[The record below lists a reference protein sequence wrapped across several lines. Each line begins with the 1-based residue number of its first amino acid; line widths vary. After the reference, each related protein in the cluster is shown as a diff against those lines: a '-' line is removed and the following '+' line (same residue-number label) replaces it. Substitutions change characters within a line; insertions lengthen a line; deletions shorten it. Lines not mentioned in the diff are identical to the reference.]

1 MDQKKLLEM
10 WGYPQEEVTPL
21 VQKPTPVVSAPMAP
35 APEMTTQVFEPPAM
49 PTEANEMNPQVKDY
63 LMQKFNLG
71 EFSEDARKQIT
82 EENAR
87 PDYGN
92 RGMAALA
99 AIGAGMMGR
108 DPTAAGNA
116 ILERQKQQG
125 RQKLEDFDKNRANKI
140 QQYTLDREL
149 KKDSRED
156 DLFKRESDTESQESK
171 LADSLARE
179 MGYTG
184 GPITA
189 TQFKSFSPVMAKKYE
204 IAEKKLDRKE
214 ARDERRFQSGIK
226 LDEKNQKLST
236 PYGLANSEDD
246 AKKLKDA
253 YEQKSNFD
261 SKIKELIKLREDHKG
276 GAIFNREDV
285 GRGQQ
290 LSKDLLLAYKDM
302 AKLGVL
308 SVADEKILNAIIPP
322 DPLQFNSPMA
332 ALQGQDPTLHKLKKF
347 QEDSDKDFNTRVQTR
362 TRNGKPQPI
371 GKETENNEV
380 ERLDKKTGKTAIF
393 DANTKQFLRFK

>member
-21 VQKPTPVVSAPMAP
+21 VQKPTQVVSAPMAP
-35 APEMTTQVFEPPAM
+35 APEMTPPVFETPAM
-49 PTEANEMNPQVKDY
+49 PAESNEMNPQVKDY

-82 EENAR
+82 EENAK

-125 RQKLEDFDKNRANKI
+125 RQKLEDFDKGRANKI

-149 KKDSRED
+149 KKDSRDD
-156 DLFKRESDTESQESK
+156 DLFKRESDPESQESK

-189 TQFKSFSPVMAKKYE
+189 TQFKGFSPVMAKKYE
-204 IAEKKLDRKE
+204 IAEKKLDRQDARAERRSLFGLKTEEKKE
-214 ARDERRFQSGIK
+214 AREEKKKTALNEVEDRRRNIEDNLTLLEKQIDEDGTYEVFGSHNTDLNRRVDMIA
-226 LDEKNQKLST
+226 T
-236 PYGLANSEDD
+236 
-246 AKKLKDA
+246 
-253 YEQKSNFD
+253 
-261 SKIKELIKLREDHKG
+261 
-276 GAIFNREDV
+276 
-285 GRGQQ
+285 
-290 LSKDLLLAYKDM
+290 DM
-302 AKLGVL
+302 AKLADPN
-308 SVADEKILNAIIPP
+308 SVARPSEVELFKQGLIQANMAEMTNETAKKILQNFRKEVDSRAKNAYKIRNLENPGT
-322 DPLQFNSPMA
+322 Q
-332 ALQGQDPTLHKLKKF
+332 
-347 QEDSDKDFNTRVQTR
+347 QERSGGTSSS
-362 TRNGKPQPI
+362 
-371 GKETENNEV
+371 NEV
-380 ERLDKKTGKTAIF
+380 ERLDKKTGKTVIF

>member
-49 PTEANEMNPQVKDY
+49 PTESNEMNPQVKDY

-82 EENAR
+82 EDNAR

-156 DLFKRESDTESQESK
+156 DLFKRESDPESQESK

-189 TQFKSFSPVMAKKYE
+189 TQFKGFSPVMAKKYE
-204 IAEKKLDRKE
+204 IAEKKLDRQDARAERRALFGLKTEEKKE
-214 ARDERRFQSGIK
+214 AREEKKKTALNEVEDRRRNIEDNLTLLEKQIDEDGTYEVFGSHNTDLNRRVDMIA
-226 LDEKNQKLST
+226 T
-236 PYGLANSEDD
+236 
-246 AKKLKDA
+246 
-253 YEQKSNFD
+253 
-261 SKIKELIKLREDHKG
+261 
-276 GAIFNREDV
+276 
-285 GRGQQ
+285 
-290 LSKDLLLAYKDM
+290 DM
-302 AKLGVL
+302 AKLADPN
-308 SVADEKILNAIIPP
+308 SVARPSEVELFKQGLIQANMAEMTNETAKKILQNFRKEVDSRAKNAYKIRNLENPGT
-322 DPLQFNSPMA
+322 Q
-332 ALQGQDPTLHKLKKF
+332 
-347 QEDSDKDFNTRVQTR
+347 QE
-362 TRNGKPQPI
+362 RNG
-371 GKETENNEV
+371 GTSSSNEV
-380 ERLDKKTGKTAIF
+380 ERLDKKSGKTTIF